1 MLSQDAAMPETK
13 DGPTKSKTETLCGF
27 GRLLREARAIRGHSI
42 EEAAEAMK
50 VGRQKI
56 IDWETGHDGPRQA
69 AHKAT
74 VSCYLFLAH
83 GGMLVDL
90 IKGNV
95 GGPQ

>member
-1 MLSQDAAMPETK
+1 MPEAK
-13 DGPTKSKTETLCGF
+13 DEQAKSRTETVCGF
-27 GRLLREARAIRGHSI
+27 GRLLREARSIRGHSI
-42 EEAAEAMK
+42 EEAASAMH
-50 VGRQKI
+50 VSRQKV

-95 GGPQ
+95 GGIE